1 MAVAVE
7 EEEGKE
13 AVNRDASDNVVKE
26 EEEEKTVAGAA
37 RVCHTATS
45 SHSRMDRYSCKLAI
59 TCSIIHDGARTVRRE
74 TTSRERE
81 RERVNSKFFALSF
94 KSM

>member
-13 AVNRDASDNVVKE
+13 AVNRDASDKVVKEE

-59 TCSIIHDGARTVRRE
+59 TCSIIHDGALT
-74 TTSRERE
+74 
-81 RERVNSKFFALSF
+81 
-94 KSM
+94 